1 MTAREDREWKSR
13 NNFGEKRMNML
24 CECLHQDPAHRVFTF
39 GPSPAA
45 TPSFI
50 SSPSIRRKKK
60 KKIQNHFVCC
70 YLLTILRSS
79 TYIGSSKG
87 CYTWTQPNGY
97 LLRSWKKVKTQ
108 MKAKAGLMDQ
118 KNFYIPMSLLS
129 FSVVTS

>member
-1 MTAREDREWKSR
+1 MNSHTVNLDPSMTAREDREWKSR

-60 KKIQNHFVCC
+60 KKSRITLCAAICLPSSEAV
-70 YLLTILRSS
+70 LTLVVAR
-79 TYIGSSKG
+79 
-87 CYTWTQPNGY
+87 
-97 LLRSWKKVKTQ
+97 
-108 MKAKAGLMDQ
+108 
-118 KNFYIPMSLLS
+118 
-129 FSVVTS
+129 VVTLGPSPMAIYLEVGKK